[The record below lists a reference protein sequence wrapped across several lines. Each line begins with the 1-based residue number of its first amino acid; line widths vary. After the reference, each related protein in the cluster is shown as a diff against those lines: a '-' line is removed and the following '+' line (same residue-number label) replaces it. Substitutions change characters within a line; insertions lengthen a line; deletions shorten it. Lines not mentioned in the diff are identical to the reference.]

1 VDQTNLARPQKK
13 AHRLNAWL
21 VFLDECGL
29 LMGPLVRRSWQPRG
43 QTPVLV
49 QRGRHLEKVSALA
62 ALCVSPHRN
71 RVRLYFRL
79 HPKAEIGT
87 RQVIGFLRQLN
98 QELKGPCVLVWDRLN
113 AHRAKRT
120 AQFVASVHHLH
131 TFFLPAYAPEL
142 NPVEYAWGYLKM
154 NPLANRPTFET
165 TELAAL
171 THRHARALQSNE
183 PLLRSFL
190 RHSPLFL
197 RLR

>member
-1 VDQTNLARPQKK
+1 
-13 AHRLNAWL
+13 
-21 VFLDECGL
+21 
-29 LMGPLVRRSWQPRG
+29 MGPLVRRSWQPRG

-49 QRGRHLEKVSALA
+49 QRGRSLEKVSAIA
-62 ALCVSPHRN
+62 ALCVSPSRD

-79 HPKAEIGT
+79 HPKAEIAA
-87 RQVIGFLRQLN
+87 RQVIGFLRHLN
-98 QELKGPCVLVWDRLN
+98 QELRRPWLLLWDRLN

-120 AQFVASVHHLH
+120 AAFVEGVDHLH

-142 NPVEYAWGYLKM
+142 NPVEYGWGYLKT
-154 NPLANRPTFET
+154 NPLANRPAFET
-165 TELAAL
+165 KELAAM
-171 THRHARALQSNE
+171 THRHARALQRNE

>member
-1 VDQTNLARPQKK
+1 
-13 AHRLNAWL
+13 
-21 VFLDECGL
+21 
-29 LMGPLVRRSWQPRG
+29 MGPLVRRSWQPRS

-49 QRGRHLEKVSALA
+49 QRGRRLEKVSAIA
-62 ALCVSPHRN
+62 ALGVPPR
-71 RVRLYFRL
+71 RDVARLYFRL
-79 HPKAEIGT
+79 HPQAEIGAA
-87 RQVIGFLRQLN
+87 QVIGFLRHLK
-98 QELKGPCVLVWDRLN
+98 QELKGPCVLLWDRLN

-131 TFFLPAYAPEL
+131 PFFLPAYAPEL
-142 NPVEYAWGYLKM
+142 NSVEYARGYLKM
-154 NPLANRPTFET
+154 NPLANRPAFESA
-165 TELAAL
+165 ELAVL

>member
-1 VDQTNLARPQKK
+1 
-13 AHRLNAWL
+13 
-21 VFLDECGL
+21 
-29 LMGPLVRRSWQPRG
+29 MGPLVRRSWQPRG

-49 QRGRHLEKVSALA
+49 QRGRSLQKVSAIA
-62 ALCVSPHRN
+62 ALCVSPRRR

-79 HPKAEIGT
+79 HPKADIT
-87 RQVIGFLRQLN
+87 ALQVIAFLRHLN
-98 QELKGPCVLVWDRLN
+98 QELQEPCLLVWDRLN

-120 AQFVASVHHLH
+120 TQFVEGVHHLH

-142 NPVEYAWGYLKM
+142 NPVEDAWAYLKM
-154 NPLANRPTFET
+154 NPLANRPAFKLE
-165 TELAAL
+165 ELAAL
-171 THRHARALQSNE
+171 THRHTRALQRNE